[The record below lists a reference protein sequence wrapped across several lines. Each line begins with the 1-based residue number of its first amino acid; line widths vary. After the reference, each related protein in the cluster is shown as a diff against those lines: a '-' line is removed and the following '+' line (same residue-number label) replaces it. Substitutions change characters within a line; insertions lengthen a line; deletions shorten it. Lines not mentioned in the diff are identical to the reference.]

1 MQPLKAKNVSSK
13 TRLRIISSKVRRRKT
28 GEWPGNAAFAPALE
42 KATDPV
48 AARLA
53 GGGDPEDADA
63 GKPDCYGFVTSTP

>member
-28 GEWPGNAAFAPALE
+28 GEWPGNAAFAPALG

-48 AARLA
+48 TPRLA
-53 GGGDPEDADA
+53 GGSVFKIANA